1 MPKLSLE
8 EVEHIAELARL
19 SLSSAEKEMFCD
31 QLSAILDYA
40 DMLNRLDTTGVSPTA
55 SALPLPA
62 HLAQAQVSNV
72 LRRDEVRPSIPTQDA
87 LSNAPDAEAS
97 QFRVRAILEQ
107 D

>member
-1 MPKLSLE
+1 VPKLSLE

-19 SLSSAEKEMFCD
+19 SLSNAEKEMFRD

-40 DMLNRLDTTGVSPTA
+40 DMLNHLDTTGVPPTA
-55 SALPLPA
+55 STLPLPA
-62 HLAQAQVSNV
+62 HLAQAEVSHV
-72 LRRDEVRPSIPTQDA
+72 LRRDQVRPSLPTQDA
-87 LSNAPDAEAS
+87 LSNAPDAEAD